1 MSRKIEIS
9 HRTIVFS
16 VLFLGLAWVLVQISS
31 IIVGLFVAVLLMTAL
46 NPIVERLTKLHVPRV
61 LAILLSY
68 LLLIALVTLIL
79 TGIVPPLVEQ
89 TTSLVERLP
98 SLFNDFGAWLE
109 SLGISGVSGET
120 ISAQVSQL
128 GTIPVNLVRLS
139 VSLFSN
145 IISVFTVL
153 VITFYLLLERQ
164 RLDKYLVILFGQG
177 GEDKAKKFIDQ
188 LEVRLGG
195 WVRGEIILMLIIGV
209 LTYLGLLLLGVPF
222 ALPLAILAG
231 IFEIIPGIGPILS
244 AIPAVLVALTVSPV
258 IGLATVA
265 LFFLVQQLENALIA
279 PKVLQK
285 ATGVNPLVTM
295 VALAIGLKLG
305 GALGAILA
313 VPLVIVFHVASTQIF
328 SAKSLEN

>member
-1 MSRKIEIS
+1 MSRKIELS

-16 VLFLGLAWVLVQISS
+16 VLFLGLIWVLVQISS

-46 NPIVERLTKLHVPRV
+46 NPIVERLTKLRVPRV

-68 LLLIALVTLIL
+68 IMLIALVALTL

-89 TTSLVERLP
+89 TTSLVDRLP
-98 SLFNDFGAWLE
+98 SLFDDFGAWLE
-109 SLGISGVSGET
+109 SLGISGVSGEM

-145 IISVFTVL
+145 ILAVFTVL
-153 VITFYLLLERQ
+153 IIAFYLLLERQ

-177 GEDKAKKFIDQ
+177 GEERAKKFIDQ
-188 LEVRLGG
+188 LETRLGG
-195 WVRGEIILMLIIGV
+195 WVRGEVTLMFIIGII
-209 LTYLGLLLLGVPF
+209 TYIGLLLLGVPF

-265 LFFLVQQLENALIA
+265 LYFLVQQLENGLIA
-279 PKVLQK
+279 PKVLQR

-295 VALAIGLKLG
+295 VALAVGLKLG

-313 VPLVIVFHVASTQIF
+313 VPLVIVFHVASNHFF
-328 SAKSLEN
+328 SAKDL